1 MKTVKLE
8 LPSALLEAANFDAD
22 DVSRETA
29 RPLAHLSGATVQGA
43 VLLDDHRARQLAK
56 KKANRDG

>member
-29 RPLAHLSGATVQGA
+29 RPLAHLSGETV
-43 VLLDDHRARQLAK
+43 
-56 KKANRDG
+56 